1 MSAPFKEVKRNIF
14 PTAKGLGLLKDYLC
28 ELEGIFSIDKV
39 SKSNINEKNVHE
51 MFAEFIKLTF

>member
-51 MFAEFIKLTF
+51 MFA